1 MSETETPFEVAERNT
16 RGGPASGRR
25 AARAL
30 SAQKSAGRVYTP
42 ESIVNDILNLSGY
55 VGKRILKRHV
65 IDNSCGDGAF
75 LGPIVE
81 RYCRECEPRR
91 LKRELEEFVH
101 GIEIDAGE
109 LGKCVKR
116 LDAVAARYGASGVR
130 WDVQCGDALK
140 ARQYDGKMDFVLGNP
155 PYIRVHNL
163 GESFDSVKSFAFAR
177 GGMTDLYL
185 VFYEIGLQML
195 NDRGV
200 LGYITP
206 SSFFNSLAGSVF
218 RKRLAEENLLAK
230 LVDLEHLQVFD
241 VAAYTAVVVLEKAR
255 KARTVEFCR
264 YENGPRFVAKLS
276 PEDYLIDGKFYFS
289 EKSELDE
296 LRRVLENGAGNR
308 FEVKNGFATLCDS
321 FFISDRL
328 TGPRVVPVI
337 KASTGKWTKALF
349 PYADGKLIP
358 YEQLATDPELK
369 SYYEQNAKRLKAR
382 SLENPREWHAF
393 GRTQGIRDVYK
404 NKYSING
411 LIRDK
416 SDIKLN
422 RCPPGT
428 GVYGGCYILTE
439 IPFEELQ
446 ELICSDA
453 FVRYV
458 SLLRKYKSG
467 GYYAFSSRDLKVYLE
482 HAYRRRFGDK
492 NER

>member
-1 MSETETPFEVAERNT
+1 MSETGTPFEVAERNT

-163 GESFDSVKSFAFAR
+163 GESFDSVKRFAFAR

-185 VFYEIGLQML
+185 VF
-195 NDRGV
+195 
-200 LGYITP
+200 
-206 SSFFNSLAGSVF
+206 
-218 RKRLAEENLLAK
+218 
-230 LVDLEHLQVFD
+230 
-241 VAAYTAVVVLEKAR
+241 
-255 KARTVEFCR
+255 
-264 YENGPRFVAKLS
+264 
-276 PEDYLIDGKFYFS
+276 
-289 EKSELDE
+289 
-296 LRRVLENGAGNR
+296 
-308 FEVKNGFATLCDS
+308 
-321 FFISDRL
+321 
-328 TGPRVVPVI
+328 
-337 KASTGKWTKALF
+337 
-349 PYADGKLIP
+349 
-358 YEQLATDPELK
+358 
-369 SYYEQNAKRLKAR
+369 
-382 SLENPREWHAF
+382 
-393 GRTQGIRDVYK
+393 
-404 NKYSING
+404 
-411 LIRDK
+411 
-416 SDIKLN
+416 
-422 RCPPGT
+422 
-428 GVYGGCYILTE
+428 
-439 IPFEELQ
+439 
-446 ELICSDA
+446 
-453 FVRYV
+453 
-458 SLLRKYKSG
+458 
-467 GYYAFSSRDLKVYLE
+467 
-482 HAYRRRFGDK
+482 
-492 NER
+492 